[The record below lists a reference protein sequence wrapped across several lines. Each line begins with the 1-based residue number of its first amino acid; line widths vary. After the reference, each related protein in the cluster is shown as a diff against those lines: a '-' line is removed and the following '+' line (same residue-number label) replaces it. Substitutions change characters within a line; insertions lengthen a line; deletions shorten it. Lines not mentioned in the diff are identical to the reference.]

1 MIASLIRVRM
11 EVNVLMALT
20 LINVGVQL
28 DTVGKIVHLVSITTI
43 SLPVFINFGYNSIG
57 FSIDPS
63 QNCFMIL

>member
-28 DTVGKIVHLVSITTI
+28 DTVEKIVHLVSIKTI
-43 SLPVFINFGYNSIG
+43 SIPVFINFG
-57 FSIDPS
+57 
-63 QNCFMIL
+63 

>member
-28 DTVGKIVHLVSITTI
+28 DTVEKIVHSVSII
-43 SLPVFINFGYNSIG
+43 
-57 FSIDPS
+57 
-63 QNCFMIL
+63 MITLLVIHLDSVNWFLN